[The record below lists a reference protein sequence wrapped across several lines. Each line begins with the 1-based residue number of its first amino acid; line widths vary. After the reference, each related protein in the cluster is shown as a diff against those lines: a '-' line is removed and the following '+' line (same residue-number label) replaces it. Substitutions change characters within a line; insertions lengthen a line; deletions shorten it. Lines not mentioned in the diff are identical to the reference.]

1 MATPTFKGPE
11 APAPA
16 PDADAE
22 EATTGVETHAG
33 REKASTP
40 ADKREIEQSVW
51 NLIVI

>member
-16 PDADAE
+16 PDAE
-22 EATTGVETHAG
+22 EPTTGDETHVG